1 MPVLSDQQNIIVIIH
16 RRNRYSGFVF
26 YNFPKNFLAGFERD
40 CVEPNIQN
48 LAFIFSF
55 RANCEIYI
63 DTLKLIRNQVL
74 QVVVETCMLDPTSC
88 SGPYRR
94 NPVGELEETLL
105 CMDFC

>member
-1 MPVLSDQQNIIVIIH
+1 MPVLSDQQNIIVIIY
-16 RRNRYSGFVF
+16 RGNRNNGFML
-26 YNFPKNFLAGFERD
+26 YDFPKNFLAGFERD

-55 RANCEIYI
+55 RANREIYI
-63 DTLKLIRNQVL
+63 DTLKSIRNQVP